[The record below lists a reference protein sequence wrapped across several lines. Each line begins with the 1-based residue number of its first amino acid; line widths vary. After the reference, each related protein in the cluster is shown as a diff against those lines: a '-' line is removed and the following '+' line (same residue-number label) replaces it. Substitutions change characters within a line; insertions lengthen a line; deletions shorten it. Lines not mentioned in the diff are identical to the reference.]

1 MSSAELR
8 SSLNSRN
15 AKRESQDPL
24 GRKDCEL
31 HDCEKDN
38 SFEHL
43 SMLES
48 ELKVFS
54 SESVDILKLCGENQL
69 IEEFYSQTYCDDV
82 AKLDH
87 QLKYSYK
94 DRQLH
99 MLQNVIGD
107 GSQKTPVNMD
117 SRGFMEFDYYSDL
130 DPGHTKKACSKLDSE
145 WIGVQKAEPW
155 WRTAD
160 KELAALSPKS
170 SGCIHSDHYW
180 RQCLRSESYNSSRC
194 YPGQHPSQSEQK
206 ILCVGKGCS
215 TRGLGQLVSGDYNL
229 STAEVLSAETQ
240 PGSSD
245 LSKGQLLEALCH
257 SQTRAREAEQLAQQA
272 YNEKEHVIKLFF
284 RQASHLFAY
293 RQWLQILQLEALVLQ
308 LRNKDEQNSINYSP
322 FSPVILS
329 KGRKLKKCRYNK
341 PIKRKPGK
349 GKGKINK
356 SAVAFALG
364 LSLAGAGLLL
374 GWTMGW
380 LFPAF

>member
-1 MSSAELR
+1 MSSAQLR
-8 SSLNSRN
+8 PGKNSRS
-15 AKRESQDPL
+15 AKRDSQD
-24 GRKDCEL
+24 
-31 HDCEKDN
+31 
-38 SFEHL
+38 S
-43 SMLES
+43 S
-48 ELKVFS
+48 FS

-82 AKLDH
+82 ATLD
-87 QLKYSYK
+87 QQIKSCNPSAYSYK
-94 DRQLH
+94 DMPSL
-99 MLQNVIGD
+99 MFETVVGD
-107 GSQKTPVNMD
+107 GSHETPVKTD
-117 SRGFMEFDYYSDL
+117 AGGFLDFEYYSHL
-130 DPGHTKKACSKLDSE
+130 DPGDTNKVCSKLDSE
-145 WIGVQKAEPW
+145 WIGVEKAEPW

-160 KELAALSPKS
+160 KELAASSFPKY
-170 SGCIHSDHYW
+170 GCIASSDHSW
-180 RQCLRSESYNSSRC
+180 RQCLGSESYNCSQFSNQVSIAEMESLVTLDC
-194 YPGQHPSQSEQK
+194 YPGHHLSQNQQK

-215 TRGLGQLVSGDYNL
+215 TPGSGQSVSGDDNL
-229 STAEVLSAETQ
+229 SIANILSAERQ

-308 LRNKDEQNSINYSP
+308 LRNKDEQDNSINYSTFFP
-322 FSPVILS
+322 IILS
-329 KGRKLKKCRYNK
+329 KGRKLKKFRYNK

-349 GKGKINK
+349 GKCKTNK

-380 LFPAF
+380 LFPAL